1 MIDINN
7 ILIQALTAAV
17 AEATKRLV
25 ERIAALETKLALET
39 TLMQGD
45 TLSPDDLVQVKQR
58 IEALEN
64 IAAEYSPTVP
74 IKPLLERIEEVE
86 TQLKCHANFDLTR
99 MEQRIEA
106 LEQATPETPAAIS
119 AAAFVTYLDQQEWFW
134 EKLTRKAGEAA
145 ESAVEEAI
153 NDHCSTY
160 DHDDYDNVSSAVND
174 VDLDNVVTHDNL
186 RDEIQRVLRE
196 VTISIDV

>member
-1 MIDINN
+1 MFDLNT
-7 ILIQALTAAV
+7 ILTAALTAAV
-17 AEATKRLV
+17 AEATKPLL
-25 ERIAALETKLALET
+25 ERIEKLETNCNAYEILFKSHIERFEALETDADVKALET
-39 TLMQGD
+39 S

-64 IAAEYSPTVP
+64 IAAEYSPTAS
-74 IKPLLERIEEVE
+74 IDEARLIEV
-86 TQLKCHANFDLTR
+86 
-99 MEQRIEA
+99 
-106 LEQATPETPAAIS
+106 
-119 AAAFVTYLDQQEWFW
+119 LDKQEWFW
-134 EKLTRKAGEAA
+134 EKLTLKAAEAA

-153 NDHCSTY
+153 NDHCTTY
-160 DHDDYDNVSSAVND
+160 DHDDYDNVSSTVND

>member
-7 ILIQALTAAV
+7 ILSQALTAAV
-17 AEATKRLV
+17 AEATKPLV

-64 IAAEYSPTVP
+64 IAAEYSPTASINEARLV
-74 IKPLLERIEEVE
+74 EV
-86 TQLKCHANFDLTR
+86 
-99 MEQRIEA
+99 
-106 LEQATPETPAAIS
+106 
-119 AAAFVTYLDQQEWFW
+119 LDQQEWFW
-134 EKLTRKAGEAA
+134 EKLTRKAAEAA
-145 ESAVEEAI
+145 EAAAEEAI

-174 VDLDNVVTHDNL
+174 VDLDNIATLDNV
-186 RDEIQRVLRE
+186 RDEIKDVFRNASV
-196 VTISIDV
+196 SIDF

>member
-1 MIDINN
+1 MFDIN
-7 ILIQALTAAV
+7 ALFSAAIAAAV
-17 AEATKRLV
+17 AEATKPLV

-74 IKPLLERIEEVE
+74 INEARLVEV
-86 TQLKCHANFDLTR
+86 
-99 MEQRIEA
+99 
-106 LEQATPETPAAIS
+106 
-119 AAAFVTYLDQQEWFW
+119 LDQQEWFW
-134 EKLTRKAGEAA
+134 EKLMHKAGEAA
-145 ESAVEEAI
+145 ESAVEEAM

-160 DHDDYDNVSSAVND
+160 DHDDYDRAVTAIED
-174 VDLDNVVTHDNL
+174 ADLDDIVTYSNIKDAVGEALNNATL
-186 RDEIQRVLRE
+186 S
-196 VTISIDV
+196 ISV

>member
-7 ILIQALTAAV
+7 ILTQALTAAV
-17 AEATKRLV
+17 TEATKPLL
-25 ERIAALETKLALET
+25 ERIEKLETNCNAYEILFKSHIERIEALETDADVKALET
-39 TLMQGD
+39 S

-58 IEALEN
+58 IEALE
-64 IAAEYSPTVP
+64 
-74 IKPLLERIEEVE
+74 
-86 TQLKCHANFDLTR
+86 
-99 MEQRIEA
+99 
-106 LEQATPETPAAIS
+106 QATPETPETPAAIS

-134 EKLTRKAGEAA
+134 EKLTSKAAEAA

-153 NDHCSTY
+153 NDHCTTY
-160 DHDDYDNVSSAVND
+160 DHDDYDNVSSTVND

>member
-17 AEATKRLV
+17 AEATKPLV

-64 IAAEYSPTVP
+64 IAAEYSPTASINEARLV
-74 IKPLLERIEEVE
+74 EV
-86 TQLKCHANFDLTR
+86 
-99 MEQRIEA
+99 
-106 LEQATPETPAAIS
+106 
-119 AAAFVTYLDQQEWFW
+119 LDQQEWFW
-134 EKLTRKAGEAA
+134 EKLMRKAAEAA

-153 NDHCSTY
+153 NDHCNSY
-160 DHDDYDNVSSAVND
+160 DHDDYDNVACAVND
-174 VDLDNVVTHDNL
+174 ANLDDMVTMDNL
-186 RDEIQRVLRE
+186 RDEIKQVLRDAT
-196 VTISIDV
+196 VSIDV

>member
-1 MIDINN
+1 MFDLNT
-7 ILIQALTAAV
+7 ILTAALTAAV
-17 AEATKRLV
+17 TEATKPLL
-25 ERIAALETKLALET
+25 ERIEKLETNCNAYEIMFRSHIERFEALETDADVKALET
-39 TLMQGD
+39 S

-58 IEALEN
+58 IA
-64 IAAEYSPTVP
+64 
-74 IKPLLERIEEVE
+74 
-86 TQLKCHANFDLTR
+86 
-99 MEQRIEA
+99 A

-134 EKLTRKAGEAA
+134 EKLTSKAAEAA
-145 ESAVEEAI
+145 ESAVEEAM
-153 NDHCSTY
+153 NDHCTTY
-160 DHDDYDNVSSAVND
+160 DHDDYDNVSSTVND

>member
-7 ILIQALTAAV
+7 ILTQALTAAV
-17 AEATKRLV
+17 AEATKPLV

-64 IAAEYSPTVP
+64 IAAEYSPTASINEARLV
-74 IKPLLERIEEVE
+74 EV
-86 TQLKCHANFDLTR
+86 
-99 MEQRIEA
+99 
-106 LEQATPETPAAIS
+106 
-119 AAAFVTYLDQQEWFW
+119 LDQQEWFW
-134 EKLTRKAGEAA
+134 EKLTRKAAEAA
-145 ESAVEEAI
+145 EAAAEEAI

-160 DHDDYDNVSSAVND
+160 DHDEYDRVVNE
-174 VDLDNVVTHDNL
+174 LDEIDRDEIVTVDNL
-186 RDEIQRVLRE
+186 RDEI
-196 VTISIDV
+196 